1 VPRPRLAMRK
11 VRDILRLAWGQGLS
25 RRQVGAALD
34 IPHTTVADHLRRA
47 AEAGLSWPLPDG
59 LDDAALEAALFGGE
73 PAPPTETRPV
83 PDWHDVHRELRRPG
97 VTLMLLW
104 LEYKEAHPGDG
115 YSYSQFCH
123 HYRAFQGRLDLVMRQ
138 EHRAGEKLFVDFP
151 GQRLAIYDGRTG
163 EVAVWAELFVAVLG
177 ASNYLYAEAVA
188 SQQLAHWVGAH
199 VHAFEFF
206 GAVPRIVVCDNLA
219 AGVTR
224 AHRYEPDVNATYQ
237 EMAAHYGVAIIPTRS
252 RKPRDKAKVE
262 AGVLLA
268 ERWILARLRN
278 WRFHS
283 LAEANATIRELVEV
297 INERP
302 FTKMAGSRRSWFTEL
317 ERPVMRPLPTER
329 YELATWRLGLKVNID
344 YHVDADGHY
353 YSVPYQLVGQ
363 RVDVRSTATTVEV
376 FHSSRRVASHVRSHL
391 KGRHTTDPAHM
402 PVAHRRHAEW
412 SPSRIIA
419 WAQRTGPATAG
430 LAEAI
435 LAARPHP
442 EQGYRSC
449 LGIIRLAD
457 RYGAERVEAACAR
470 ALAARALSYR
480 SVESILRHGLDA
492 QPLAPPRPVRTH
504 PRHDNVRGASY
515 YR

>member
-25 RRQVGAALD
+25 RRQVGASLG
-34 IPHTTVADHLRRA
+34 IPFTTVADHLRRA
-47 AEAGLSWPLPDG
+47 TEAGLSWPLPEG
-59 LDDAALEAALFGGE
+59 LDDVALEAALFHRD
-73 PAPPTETRPV
+73 PAPPTESRPV
-83 PDWHDVHRELRRPG
+83 PDWRYVHRELRRPG

-104 LEYKEAHPGDG
+104 FEYKEAHPDDG

-123 HYRAFQGRLDLVMRQ
+123 HYRGFQRDIDLVMRQ

-151 GQRLAIYDGRTG
+151 GDRLAIYDRRTG
-163 EVAVWAELFVAVLG
+163 EVAFAAELFVAVMG
-177 ASNYLYAEAVA
+177 ASNLLFAEAVA

-199 VHAFEFF
+199 VHAFEYM
-206 GAVPRIVVCDNLA
+206 GALPRIVVCDNLA

-237 EMAAHYGVAIIPTRS
+237 EMASHYGVAIIPTRPG
-252 RKPRDKAKVE
+252 KPRDKAKVE

-268 ERWILARLRN
+268 ERWVLARLRN
-278 WRFHS
+278 SRFYS
-283 LAEANATIRELVEV
+283 LAEANAVIRELIEE
-297 INERP
+297 INDRP
-302 FTKMAGSRRSWFTEL
+302 FRKMEGSRRSWFEQL
-317 ERPVMRPLPTER
+317 ERPVMRPLPAER
-329 YELATWRLGLKVNID
+329 YEVATWRLGLKVNID
-344 YHVDADGHY
+344 YHIEADSHY

-363 RVDVRSTATTVEV
+363 RVDVRLAATTVEV
-376 FHSSRRVASHVRSHL
+376 FHASRRVASHVRRHL
-391 KGRHTTDPAHM
+391 KGGYTTDAAHM
-402 PVAHRRHAEW
+402 PESHRRHAEW

-419 WAQRTGPATAG
+419 WAQRTGPSTAG

-435 LAARPHP
+435 MAARPHP

-449 LGIIRLAD
+449 LGIIRLAG
-457 RYGAERVEAACAR
+457 RYGPERVEAACAR

-492 QPLAPPRPVRTH
+492 QPLGGGPVRAH
-504 PRHDNVRGASY
+504 PRHTNVRGASY